1 MAYKI
6 QLSSYAQS
14 RLRNIRE
21 MSCRIQGCPKY
32 LYVKWLVKTRG
43 VLKRIRSNDGV
54 PKMLEKSAMKDLLY
68 GGISEILRNRHYY
81 YHSSVGS
88 EYSHFTDA
96 GKEAMAEYL
105 NIMGAAMIKAEEMS
119 LNKRAK
125 DLVINGLKGEKV

>member
-6 QLSSYAQS
+6 
-14 RLRNIRE
+14 RLRYYTQSWVRNFRE
-21 MSCRIQGCPKY
+21 MPSRIQSYFSY
-32 LYVKWLVKTRG
+32 LYAKRLVKTRG

-54 PKMLEKSAMKDLLY
+54 PKMLEKSAIKELLY
-68 GGISEILRNRHYY
+68 GGISEILNNRQYY
-81 YHSSVGS
+81 YHSSIGA

-96 GKEAMAEYL
+96 GKAAMAEYL
-105 NIMGAAMIKAEEMS
+105 NIMGAEMIKAEEAS